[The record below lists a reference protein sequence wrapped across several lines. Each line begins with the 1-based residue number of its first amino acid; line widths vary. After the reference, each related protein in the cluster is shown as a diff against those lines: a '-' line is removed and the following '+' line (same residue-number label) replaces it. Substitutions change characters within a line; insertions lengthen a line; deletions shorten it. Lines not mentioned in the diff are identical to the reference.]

1 MPESDQPPSNT
12 RAFNPAARSALILV
26 TAALFAIGVIEG
38 GGGSIWADVLDDF
51 GLDERLL
58 GIGFGIG
65 AFAVLPVLLL
75 GGRLTSR
82 LGASQMLAVG
92 GAMLVLVAL
101 ALITLAG
108 WPALLLIFVVRGVG
122 VSLLDLGSNTI
133 AMEVEQATRR
143 HVMGFVHA
151 GFSGGVA
158 FGALLALGVY
168 ATGLPHQAVYVFVAA
183 LIAAL
188 ALAAARQARRV
199 GRPPRERREIVP
211 RTLSLTALKSRIV
224 QLSGVSNGL
233 AFGVELLISQWV
245 AAYLRSDQGN
255 SAEASVAA
263 VLLFSVTMLIGR
275 LTNGLMTRR
284 VAPELLLVA
293 QGGLVAIGGVMIVAS
308 SSLPLTLGG
317 CVIAGFG
324 IAGIVPTVLSLAAAH
339 ADGAAGDT
347 AGASLIGGYLGA
359 LIIPVLASGLT
370 SAFSLRAGVS
380 LVPVGGVVLVVTGVL
395 VVRELRKTAPAAVFS
410 VASSR

>member
-1 MPESDQPPSNT
+1 MSGTAGSQPTS
-12 RAFNPAARSALILV
+12 AFEPAARSALILA
-26 TAALFAIGVIEG
+26 TAALFAIGVVEG
-38 GGGSIWADVLDDF
+38 GGGSIWADILDDF
-51 GLDERLL
+51 ELDERLL
-58 GIGFGIG
+58 GIGFGVS
-65 AFAVLPVLLL
+65 AFAVAPVLLL

-82 LGASQMLAVG
+82 LGSSQMLAVG
-92 GAMLVLVAL
+92 SVFLVLVSL
-101 ALITLAG
+101 ALVTLAG
-108 WPALLLIFVVRGVG
+108 WPAFLLIFVVRGIG
-122 VSLLDLGSNTI
+122 VSLLDLGCNTI
-133 AMEVEQATRR
+133 AMDIEQATKR

-168 ATGLPHQAVYVFVAA
+168 AAGLPHQAVYVFVAA
-183 LIAAL
+183 LITVL
-188 ALAAARQARRV
+188 VFAAARQARRV
-199 GRPPRERREIVP
+199 GRPTRERREIVP
-211 RTLSLTALKSRIV
+211 RALSLTAFKSRIV

-245 AAYLRSDQGN
+245 AAYLRSDQGS

-275 LTNGLMTRR
+275 LTNGLLTRR

-293 QGGLVAIGGVMIVAS
+293 QGGLVAVGGLLIVAS

-317 CVIAGFG
+317 CVIAGLG

-380 LVPVGGVVLVVTGVL
+380 LVPVGGIVLVATGLL
-395 VVRELRKTAPAAVFS
+395 VVRELRKTVPVTAFAG
-410 VASSR
+410 

>member
-1 MPESDQPPSNT
+1 MSETSKPSAK
-12 RAFNPAARSALILV
+12 RPFDPGSRDALILV
-26 TAALFAIGVIEG
+26 TAALLAIGVVEG

-75 GGRLTSR
+75 GGRLTSW
-82 LGASQMLAVG
+82 LGSAQMLALG

-101 ALITLAG
+101 ALIALAG
-108 WPALLLIFVVRGVG
+108 WPAFLLIFVLRGIG

-133 AMEVEQATRR
+133 AMEVEQATHR

-158 FGALLALGVY
+158 FGALLALGIY
-168 ATGLPHQAVYVFVAA
+168 ATGLPHQAVYVVVAGLICA
-183 LIAAL
+183 LVAV
-188 ALAAARQARRV
+188 AARQARRI
-199 GRPPRERREIVP
+199 GRPGRERREIVP
-211 RTLSLTALKSRIV
+211 RALSLSAFRSRIV
-224 QLSGVSNGL
+224 QLSGVSNGF

-245 AAYLRSDQGN
+245 AAYLRADQGS

-284 VAPELLLVA
+284 VPAEVLLVI
-293 QGGLVAIGGVMIVAS
+293 QGGLVAVGGLGIVVS
-308 SSLPLTLGG
+308 SSLAITLTG
-317 CVIAGFG
+317 CVLAGFG
-324 IAGIVPTVLSLAAAH
+324 VAGVVPTVLSLAAAH

-347 AGASLIGGYLGA
+347 AGASLIGGYVGA
-359 LIIPVLASGLT
+359 LIIPLLASGLT
-370 SAFSLRAGVS
+370 SALSLRAGVS
-380 LVPVGGVVLVVTGVL
+380 LVPVGGLVLIATGLL
-395 VVRELRKTAPAAVFS
+395 VIRELRGLTPAAVFS
-410 VASSR
+410 SASTP

>member
-1 MPESDQPPSNT
+1 MIEGADHPSKH
-12 RAFNPAARSALILV
+12 AFDPAARDALILV
-26 TAALFAIGVIEG
+26 TAALFAIGVVEG
-38 GGGSIWADVLDDF
+38 GGGSIWADILDDF
-51 GLDERLL
+51 GLDERHL
-58 GIGFGIG
+58 GIGFGLG

-82 LGASQMLAVG
+82 LGSSQMLAL
-92 GAMLVLVAL
+92 GAALLVLVAL

-133 AMEVEQATRR
+133 AMEIEQATKR

-158 FGALLALGVY
+158 FGALLALGIY
-168 ATGLPHQAVYVFVAA
+168 AFGLPHQAVYVFVAA

-188 ALAAARQARRV
+188 MLPAARQAARV
-199 GRPPRERREIVP
+199 GRPTRERREVIP
-211 RTLSLTALKSRIV
+211 RTLSLTAFRSRIV
-224 QLSGVSNGL
+224 QLSGVSNGF

-245 AAYLRSDQGN
+245 AAYLRSDQGS

-275 LTNGLMTRR
+275 LTNGLLTRR

-293 QGGLVAIGGVMIVAS
+293 QGGLVAVGGLLIVAS

-317 CVIAGFG
+317 CVIAGLG

-380 LVPVGGVVLVVTGVL
+380 LVPVGGIVLVATGLL
-395 VVRELRKTAPAAVFS
+395 VVRELRKTVPVTAFAG
-410 VASSR
+410 